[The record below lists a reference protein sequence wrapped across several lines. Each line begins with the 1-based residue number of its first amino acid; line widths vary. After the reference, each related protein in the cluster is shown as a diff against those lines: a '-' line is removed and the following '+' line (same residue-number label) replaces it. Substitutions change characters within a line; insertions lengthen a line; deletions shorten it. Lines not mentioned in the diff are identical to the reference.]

1 MEPERLILIRDAHR
15 IGFACGEHPKYVIS
29 PSDIRA
35 VIEPRRKEC
44 EQRPPGGGRCVIIST
59 SQGSIV
65 VRTDPAAI
73 TAAEP
78 APVIITVV
86 SVVTGA
92 HKTQAAMMVAVAAK
106 CKASPAATK
115 PRVAAGEAVTTPA
128 KTAPEAVTTTAK
140 AAAVAA
146 TTATSQDE

>member
-1 MEPERLILIRDAHR
+1 M
-15 IGFACGEHPKYVIS
+15 
-29 PSDIRA
+29 
-35 VIEPRRKEC
+35 
-44 EQRPPGGGRCVIIST
+44 IST

-115 PRVAAGEAVTTPA
+115 PRVAAGEPVTTPA
-128 KTAPEAVTTTAK
+128 KTAPEAATTPAKAAPEAAAEAVTTPAK

-146 TTATSQDE
+146 TATSQDE